1 MERVGTGHDARPA
14 GRAAREL
21 DRGLDGFRTGIGEEH
36 LVQIWHILEQTFRE
50 HAGQRGNIQ
59 LHQIR
64 QIAVEDALEG
74 LAQRRMI
81 AANRK
86 NAKSAQ

>member
-1 MERVGTGHDARPA
+1 MKGVGAGDDAGPA
-14 GRAAREL
+14 GRAAGEL
-21 DRGLDGFRTGIGEEH
+21 DRGLDGLSPGIGEKH
-36 LVQIWHILEQTFRE
+36 LVQIWHMFEQAFRQ
-50 HAGQRGNIQ
+50 HAGQRRDVQ
-59 LHQIR
+59 LHQIG
-64 QIAVEDALEG
+64 QIAVEDAFQG

>member
-1 MERVGTGHDARPA
+1 MFEQA
-14 GRAAREL
+14 
-21 DRGLDGFRTGIGEEH
+21 FR
-36 LVQIWHILEQTFRE
+36 Q

-59 LHQIR
+59 LHQIG
-64 QIAVEDALEG
+64 QIAVEDAFQG
-74 LAQRRMI
+74 LTQRRMI